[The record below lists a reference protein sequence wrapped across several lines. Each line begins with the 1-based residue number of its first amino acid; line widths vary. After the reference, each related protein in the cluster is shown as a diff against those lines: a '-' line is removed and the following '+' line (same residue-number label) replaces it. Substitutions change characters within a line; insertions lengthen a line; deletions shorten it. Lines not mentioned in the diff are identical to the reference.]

1 MAVKDLLRPL
11 PGVRRASLLRQQ
23 LGFNGSARYWEQH
36 YVGGGTSGG
45 GSYGALGRAK
55 AGFLNEFVREHGV
68 QSVTEFGCGD
78 GHLLSLAAYPRYAGL
93 DVSREAIRMCQRQFA
108 DDPAKSFFW
117 YDDSC
122 FTDRAGVF
130 QADLALS
137 LDVVYHL
144 VEDAV
149 FGRYMQHL
157 FAAGG
162 RYVVVYSTD
171 TVIPDTGPH
180 VRHRQFSAWV
190 QENCAS
196 WRLAEVTPGPDTDAG
211 PARADFFVFER
222 ASAAAAD
229 GAPRRPDQAV

>member
-1 MAVKDLLRPL
+1 MTVKDLLRPL

-36 YVGGGTSGG
+36 YRSGGTSGG

-55 AGFLNEFVREHGV
+55 ADFLNTFVREHGV
-68 QSVTEFGCGD
+68 RSVTEFGCGD
-78 GHLLSLAAYPRYAGL
+78 GQLLSLASYPDYVGL
-93 DVSREAIRMCQRQFA
+93 DVSREAIRRCQRRFA

-117 YDDSC
+117 YDGSC

-130 QADLALS
+130 KADLALS

-149 FGRYMQHL
+149 FETYMRHL

-162 RYVVVYSTD
+162 RYVMVYSTN

-180 VRHRQFSAWV
+180 VRHRQFTAWAE
-190 QENCAS
+190 ENCAS
-196 WRLAEVTPGPDTDAG
+196 WQLAQVTQGPDSGAG
-211 PARADFFVFER
+211 RADFFVYER
-222 ASAAAAD
+222 ASPVSAD
-229 GAPRRPDQAV
+229 GATRRSGRAV